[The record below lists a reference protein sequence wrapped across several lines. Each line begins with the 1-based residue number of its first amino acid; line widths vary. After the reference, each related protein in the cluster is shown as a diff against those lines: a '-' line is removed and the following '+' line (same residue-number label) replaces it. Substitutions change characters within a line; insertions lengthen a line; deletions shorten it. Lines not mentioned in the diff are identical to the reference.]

1 MLDPRRLLTFGEVA
15 RRGSF
20 SRAAEA
26 LALTQPA
33 VSQQVAALERQLGVT
48 AARPRPR
55 RSDADRGGRA
65 AARARRRGRRPARP
79 GGRARSPS
87 SRGARPRDAARRR
100 VPERAGLDRPRRDRA
115 AARRAARS
123 CEFDVVEGSAQ
134 ESGAAVAAGDLHLA
148 VCFQDAS
155 APPHRPEGTERHVFG
170 EEPMLA
176 DASRST
182 IRSPG
187 PRTRSASRE
196 LADATWTA
204 PSREH
209 LIYRTCVA
217 AGFEPHIA
225 YVTPRPARDRG
236 PDRRGPRGLA
246 RPAAAGGPAARRR
259 ARRGLRP
266 RAAAHALRAH
276 PRLRHP
282 AGGARLHRRAQRYAG
297 RPVSAWPST
306 SVWMSAVPS

>member
-1 MLDPRRLLTFGEVA
+1 MLDSRRLLTFGEVA
-15 RRGSF
+15 RRRSF

-33 VSQQVAALERQLGVT
+33 VSQQVAALERQLGVRLLDRGPGGPT
-48 AARPRPR
+48 VTEAGALLLAHA
-55 RSDADRGGRA
+55 DAVADRLAQADTPGR
-65 AARARRRGRRPARP
+65 RARRRG
-79 GGRARSPS
+79 
-87 SRGARPRDAARRR
+87 PRDAADRRL
-100 VPERAGLDRPRRDRA
+100 PERAGLDRATARSSGCTTSGPSWCSTSSR
-115 AARRAARS
+115 ARRTSRAPPSPPATSTSPSASRTRARRRTGPRGPSGTCSARS
-123 CEFDVVEGSAQ
+123 RCS
-134 ESGAAVAAGDLHLA
+134 
-148 VCFQDAS
+148 
-155 APPHRPEGTERHVFG
+155 P
-170 EEPMLA
+170 
-176 DASRST
+176 ASRST
-182 IRSPG
+182 IRWRRRDSI
-187 PRTRSASRE
+187 RLAE

-209 LIYRTCVA
+209 LIHRTCVA

-225 YVTPRPARDRG
+225 YVTRDPLAIAG
-236 PDRRGPRGLA
+236 LIGAGLAVLA

-297 RPVSAWPST
+297 WPVSAWPST